1 MMQRRPAPWV
11 LLLAVALTV
20 AGCGSD
26 EPEIPEGA
34 IQLVENQPSSWEG
47 LSLVAS
53 NIWDDSAVLVV
64 ADEDGPADNAGVE
77 VGERVTIKGHTFE
90 LVSIYED
97 TSDAP
102 PGGSR
107 SYAWVLPVDD

>member
-1 MMQRRPAPWV
+1 MLSAVGLAAV
-11 LLLAVALTV
+11 LAL
-20 AGCGSD
+20 AGCD
-26 EPEIPEGA
+26 DAPERPEGA
-34 IQLVENQPSSWEG
+34 VELRENQPASVG
-47 LSLVAS
+47 DVRLVAS

-64 ADEDGPADNAGVE
+64 ADGDGPADNAGVE